1 MKERS
6 RIFSQIPLLLAAG
19 LFVLSH
25 LIPVSYGVAEDTPST
40 GMPASTPAIFWASV
54 PIHPGEA
61 TVLAGGNFVKYM
73 DVRIGRVPDTE
84 VMDPPSSSP
93 YPASLGLMSLP
104 SYQPAE
110 QSVKFIVP
118 SSLKMGLFLCRIANE
133 SGAAA
138 TIMLNR
144 PDPWWLQGDGG
155 AITTPGGFVRV
166 MGRSLAFPDAKSVIL
181 LEGPDGKLRRLPP
194 SEATTWSLTVPLPA
208 NLAEGSYRLRV
219 HNGFGG
225 KFGWSDPL
233 SLSVR
238 KRAAWKADVF
248 DAVEQGADPTG
259 KKDSTTAVK
268 KALSQAA
275 ENGGGV
281 VFFPRG
287 RYMISDALVVP
298 RFTVLRGEG
307 VELSCLFWRP
317 GRDERITAL
326 PPAALIQGTNSFG
339 MEDMAVY
346 SQYYQHV
353 IVGDLGDKAE
363 AGDIFLRRVRVRAN
377 LYTGHLKPEEVD
389 RRFREALKLSSGGG
403 DTVRLGGRNIEM
415 TDCDFYGAGRAIFL
429 SRVRD
434 GIVARNTFYNGR
446 WGWYSIS
453 GSDRLIFEKNKII
466 GADLMSTGG
475 GLSPDGSGYSQNI
488 YYAFNKLELMH
499 GWDREAMTSDGGG
512 SAYSGR
518 IEWAEGRRVSLAG
531 SPKWGGNDRRG
542 MGVFILDG
550 RGKGQFRILSS
561 YDGTII
567 EVDQPWIIQPDA
579 SSHISITMLQR
590 NYLII
595 GNEFRDAT
603 GAVQFY
609 GTSIGH
615 VVAEN
620 KSWRAGGFHNIGMNY
635 AGGWQPSWF
644 VQFLHNEIVEGNQGF
659 NGPMNEFPPLESHVA
674 ALGSAYSPTE
684 AAMNRFT
691 VIRGNRLRNNARIEI
706 GGACEDVVIDDNL
719 VENADVGVTVGGPG
733 SHHGGN
739 PVGVLL
745 HGNQFEKVNV
755 PLSDYTGKAL
765 TVPVN

>member
-1 MKERS
+1 MKLS
-6 RIFSQIPLLLAAG
+6 LICGAAFLVLAA
-19 LFVLSH
+19 LSGS
-25 LIPVSYGVAEDTPST
+25 LEGA
-40 GMPASTPAIFWASV
+40 PAIFWVSDPV
-54 PIHPGEA
+54 GPGEA
-61 TVLAGGNFVKYM
+61 AMVIGDGFGDVVLAEVERIPDRPGSGPGNGVSQASGRAVSPIQATEQSLKFVVPQEFPPGVFALRIKTVDGASSWLINAPTVYWAQGDQGKGASPGGWIRIFGRCIGLDSKGVRLLMKSASSAG
-73 DVRIGRVPDTE
+73 DVSLQ
-84 VMDPPSSSP
+84 SSS
-93 YPASLGLMSLP
+93 AS
-104 SYQPAE
+104 
-110 QSVKFIVP
+110 
-118 SSLKMGLFLCRIANE
+118 
-133 SGAAA
+133 
-138 TIMLNR
+138 
-144 PDPWWLQGDGG
+144 PW
-155 AITTPGGFVRV
+155 
-166 MGRSLAFPDAKSVIL
+166 
-181 LEGPDGKLRRLPP
+181 
-194 SEATTWSLTVPLPA
+194 EARFELPA
-208 NLAEGSYRLRV
+208 NTRPGSYKLWLY
-219 HNGFGG
+219 NGMGDQRAWGEGGSIQIGPREPWPETLYNVRDFGALG
-225 KFGWSDPL
+225 TGVSDDTKAIL
-233 SLSVR
+233 S
-238 KRAAWKADVF
+238 
-248 DAVEQGADPTG
+248 
-259 KKDSTTAVK
+259 AVK
-268 KALSQAA
+268 AA
-275 ENGGGV
+275 GDSGGGV

-287 RYMISDALVVP
+287 RYMISEALVVP

-317 GRDERITAL
+317 GRDERITAP

-339 MEDMAVY
+339 VEDMAVY

-353 IVGDLGDKAE
+353 IVGDLGDKAD

-389 RRFREALKLSSGGG
+389 RRFREALKLSTGGG
-403 DTVRLGGRNIEM
+403 DTVRLGGRNIEI

-434 GIVARNTFYNGR
+434 GMVARNSFYNGR

-453 GSDRLIFEKNKII
+453 GSDRLIFEKNRII

-499 GWDREAMTSDGGG
+499 GWDREGMTSDGGG
-512 SAYSGR
+512 GAYSGR
-518 IEWAEGRRVSLAG
+518 IEWAEGRRMSLAD

-603 GAVQFY
+603 SAVQFY

-644 VQFLHNEIVEGNQGF
+644 VQFLHNEIAEGNQGF
-659 NGPMNEFPPLESHVA
+659 NGPMNEFPPVESHVA
-674 ALGSAYSPTE
+674 ALGIAYSPTG

-691 VIRGNRLRNNARIEI
+691 IIRGNKLRNNARIEI
-706 GGACEDVVIDDNL
+706 GGACEDVIVDDNL

-733 SHHGGN
+733 SYHGGD
-739 PVGVLL
+739 PFGVLL

-765 TVPVN
+765 TVPAN